1 MWGILLKME
10 KGIVYRGLNYVTPVE
25 VVVTKICSGVGQ
37 IKCIE
42 CEGTGWWAYGPTE
55 EDGPCIECKGTGKI
69 YVGSF

>member
-1 MWGILLKME
+1 MWEILLKME

-42 CEGTGWWAYGPTE
+42 CEGTGLWAN
-55 EDGPCIECKGTGKI
+55 
-69 YVGSF
+69 